1 MGDVWTLRIASLR
14 NTAMP
19 SQWVWDACVYILHFV
34 TAALGS
40 IFAIVVHE
48 AGERN
53 ASLNIEVC
61 IFWPQMLMWCKE
73 DEELTYVMLLV
84 LSFRFGPGYSLK
96 RRKRFFLGMKTKLN
110 ARMVIRQRADLFE
123 VIVFPFSV
131 ALARRKFNFVS
142 RNIGLE
148 WISPLPPCTQF
159 CFNSLFKWR
168 LALASLH

>member
-1 MGDVWTLRIASLR
+1 MVR
-14 NTAMP
+14 N
-19 SQWVWDACVYILHFV
+19 CVALISWLQLKFV
-34 TAALGS
+34 FVFLALKCLKMHG
-40 IFAIVVHE
+40 

-61 IFWPQMLMWCKE
+61 IFWPQMLLWCKK

-96 RRKRFFLGMKTKLN
+96 RRKRFFLGMKTKRN
-110 ARMVIRQRADLFE
+110 ARLVIRQRADLFE
-123 VIVFPFSV
+123 VMVFPFSV
-131 ALARRKFNFVS
+131 ALPQRKFNFVS
-142 RNIGLE
+142 WNIGLE
-148 WISPLPPCTQF
+148 WISPLPPCIQF

>member
-1 MGDVWTLRIASLR
+1 
-14 NTAMP
+14 MP

-84 LSFRFGPGYSLK
+84 LSFRFGHGYSLK

-110 ARMVIRQRADLFE
+110 ARLVIRQRADLFE

-148 WISPLPPCTQF
+148 WISPLPPCIQF

>member
-1 MGDVWTLRIASLR
+1 MVR
-14 NTAMP
+14 NSVALI
-19 SQWVWDACVYILHFV
+19 SWLQLKFV
-34 TAALGS
+34 FVFLALKCLKMHG
-40 IFAIVVHE
+40 

-84 LSFRFGPGYSLK
+84 LSFRFGPGSLATPWK
-96 RRKRFFLGMKTKLN
+96 EQNVKTKLN
-110 ARMVIRQRADLFE
+110 ARLVIRQRADLFE

-131 ALARRKFNFVS
+131 ALALRKFNFVS
-142 RNIGLE
+142 WNIGLE
-148 WISPLPPCTQF
+148 WISPLPPCIQF

-168 LALASLH
+168 LALVSLH